1 MIARAGIAWSSLG
14 LMCVSEGMCH
24 GPHGRGVGKLLG
36 LDRGLLSG
44 AGMVLSKGRGR
55 AALQGRELL
64 LLLLEQ
70 QLLLLHHLLLLVHLL
85 FDPDAETLSLHR
97 FLMLKSLHLLNVGR
111 VLWMDRLGPR
121 LRGAEGS
128 RQYQTAQDRNATSQ
142 GCANHT
148 WFLSRGAENAVSR
161 SAQRTSRA
169 PRVRSISQSAM
180 STPATTFE
188 KDFEDRG
195 TFGSNPRPH
204 VSQLACQ

>member
-70 QLLLLHHLLLLVHLL
+70 QRCCCI
-85 FDPDAETLSLHR
+85 TCCCWCICCSI
-97 FLMLKSLHLLNVGR
+97 
-111 VLWMDRLGPR
+111 
-121 LRGAEGS
+121 
-128 RQYQTAQDRNATSQ
+128 QTRK
-142 GCANHT
+142 
-148 WFLSRGAENAVSR
+148 L
-161 SAQRTSRA
+161 
-169 PRVRSISQSAM
+169 
-180 STPATTFE
+180 
-188 KDFEDRG
+188 
-195 TFGSNPRPH
+195 
-204 VSQLACQ
+204 